1 MAMKDLIPYSDSRP
15 GEARGPTE
23 TLTKRP
29 LQDLGDL
36 NLVILVLQGFALRDV
51 QMMLSSSTLYTKRNV
66 IGLITGKSQR
76 KVNQLLNSGL
86 GMDRLNAQQSAMAF
100 QFAKTLEH
108 AIAVL
113 GTQAMAED
121 WLCRPSRHLSGLT
134 PVELIETSVGFTT
147 VERYLTQIQHGVYV

>member
-1 MAMKDLIPYSDSRP
+1 MKDLIPDSNPRP
-15 GEARGPTE
+15 CQARGPIE
-23 TLTKRP
+23 TLTKLP
-29 LQDLGDL
+29 LEELGDL
-36 NLVILVLQGFALRDV
+36 GLVTLVLQGFALQDV

-76 KVNQLLNSGL
+76 KVNKLLNSGL
-86 GMDRLNAQQSAMAF
+86 GMDRLDSQQSAMAF

-121 WLCRPSRHLSGLT
+121 WLCRSSRHLSGLT

-147 VERYLTQIQHGVYV
+147 VERYLSQIQHGVYV

>member
-1 MAMKDLIPYSDSRP
+1 MKDLVLDSNPRP
-15 GEARGPTE
+15 RQARGPTE
-23 TLTKRP
+23 MLTKRP
-29 LQDLGDL
+29 LEDLGDL
-36 NLVILVLQGFALRDV
+36 DLVILVLQGFALQDV
-51 QMMLSSSTLYTKRNV
+51 QMMLFSSTLYTKRNV

-76 KVNQLLNSGL
+76 RVHHLLNSGR

-108 AIAVL
+108 ATAVL

-121 WLCRPSRHLSGLT
+121 WLCRSSRHLSGLT

-147 VERYLTQIQHGVYV
+147 IERYLSQIQHGVYV

>member
-1 MAMKDLIPYSDSRP
+1 MKDLIPDPNPRP
-15 GEARGPTE
+15 RQARGPTE

-29 LQDLGDL
+29 IEELGDVD
-36 NLVILVLQGFALRDV
+36 LVMLVLQGFALQDV

-66 IGLITGKSQR
+66 IRLITGKSQR
-76 KVNQLLNSGL
+76 KVSHLLSSGQ
-86 GMDRLNAQQSAMAF
+86 GMDRLNAQQSVMAF

-121 WLCRPSRHLSGLT
+121 WLCRSSRHLSGLT

-147 VERYLTQIQHGVYV
+147 VERYLSQIQHGVYL

>member
-1 MAMKDLIPYSDSRP
+1 MA
-15 GEARGPTE
+15 
-23 TLTKRP
+23 
-29 LQDLGDL
+29 
-36 NLVILVLQGFALRDV
+36 LVKLVLEGFALQDV

-66 IGLITGKSQR
+66 IRLITGKSQR
-76 KVNQLLNSGL
+76 KVNLLLKSGL

-108 AIAVL
+108 AITVL

-121 WLCRPSRHLSGLT
+121 WLCRSPRHLSGLM

-147 VERYLTQIQHGVYV
+147 VERYLSQIQHGVYV

>member
-1 MAMKDLIPYSDSRP
+1 MKDLIPDPNPR
-15 GEARGPTE
+15 ARQAQGPTE

-29 LQDLGDL
+29 MEELGDL
-36 NLVILVLQGFALRDV
+36 DLVILVLQGFALQDV

-76 KVNQLLNSGL
+76 KVNNLLNSGL

-108 AIAVL
+108 AISVL
-113 GTQAMAED
+113 GTQARAED
-121 WLCRPSRHLSGLT
+121 WLGQSSMYLSGLM

-147 VERYLTQIQHGVYV
+147 VERYLSQIQHGIYV

>member
-1 MAMKDLIPYSDSRP
+1 MKDLVPDSTP
-15 GEARGPTE
+15 KARQARRPTE

-29 LQDLGDL
+29 LEELGDVD
-36 NLVILVLQGFALRDV
+36 LVKLVLEGFALQDV
-51 QMMLSSSTLYTKRNV
+51 QVMLSSSTLYTKRNV
-66 IGLITGKSQR
+66 IRLITGKSQR
-76 KVNQLLNSGL
+76 TVSLLLKSGL

-113 GTQAMAED
+113 GTQVMAED
-121 WLCRPSRHLSGLT
+121 WLCRSSRHLSGFM

-147 VERYLTQIQHGVYV
+147 VERYLSQIQYGVYV

>member
-1 MAMKDLIPYSDSRP
+1 MKDLIPDPNPRP
-15 GEARGPTE
+15 RQARGPTE

-29 LQDLGDL
+29 IEELGDL
-36 NLVILVLQGFALRDV
+36 DLVMLVLQGFALQDV

-66 IGLITGKSQR
+66 IRLITGKSQR
-76 KVNQLLNSGL
+76 KVSHLLSCGL
-86 GMDRLNAQQSAMAF
+86 EMDRLNTQQSAMAF

-121 WLCRPSRHLSGLT
+121 WLCRSSRHLSGLT

-147 VERYLTQIQHGVYV
+147 VERYLSQIQHGVYL

>member
-1 MAMKDLIPYSDSRP
+1 MEDLIPDSNPRP
-15 GEARGPTE
+15 SPARGPTE

-29 LQDLGDL
+29 LQELGGLD
-36 NLVILVLQGFALRDV
+36 LVILVLQGFALQDV
-51 QMMLSSSTLYTKRNV
+51 QMMLSSSTLYRKRNV

-121 WLCRPSRHLSGLT
+121 WLCRSSRHLSGLT
-134 PVELIETSVGFTT
+134 PVELLETSVGFIT
-147 VERYLTQIQHGVYV
+147 VERYLTQIQHGIYV